1 MTGSELSSAEVV
13 IIGGGVMG
21 ASTAYHLAKKG
32 LSSVLLLE
40 REPFF
45 GMGATGKCA
54 GGIRYQFSTEVNI
67 RLSKVSLPMLD
78 RFEDE
83 IGQAIDLRKCGYLF
97 LLTNDSDVERFR
109 ANVQLQ
115 RRLGVDTLWLDGDEA
130 RRMVPLLRGDDV
142 IAGTYNAEDGLVD
155 PNSVVNGY
163 IAAAKRLG
171 VVAQTETEVTDIVTR
186 GASIAGV
193 ETREGF
199 IACDKIVNA
208 AGPWSALVNDVL
220 GLPLPVTPVRRQ
232 MLTTTPIPE
241 IPTDFPFIVDFAQS
255 LYYHREGEGLLTGM
269 SNPDQQPGYDET
281 IDDSWELVHMDAAI
295 KRLPVLG
302 AASRL
307 SAWAGLYEV
316 TPDAHPIIGPINEIE
331 GLYLVTGFSGHGF
344 MHGPAAG
351 LLVAETIVEGQSSTM
366 DISMLDY
373 YRFAEGREIKEY
385 NVI

>member
-1 MTGSELSSAEVV
+1 
-13 IIGGGVMG
+13 MG

-32 LSSVLLLE
+32 LSDSVLLE

-67 RLSKVSLPMLD
+67 RLSQVSLPMLD
-78 RFEDE
+78 RFEVE

-97 LLTNDSDVERFR
+97 LLTNDADVEKFR
-109 ANVQLQ
+109 ANVKLQ
-115 RRLGVDTLWLDGDEA
+115 RRLGVDTEWLDGDEV
-130 RRMVPLLRGDDV
+130 RRMAPLLQCDDV
-142 IAGTYNAEDGLVD
+142 IAGTYNGQDGLVD
-155 PNSVVNGY
+155 PNSVVSGY
-163 IAAAKRLG
+163 VNAGKRLG
-171 VVAQTETEVTDIVTR
+171 VVALTDTEVSGIVTR
-186 GASIAGV
+186 SGRIVGV
-193 ETREGF
+193 ETSKGA
-199 IACDKIVNA
+199 IACEKVVNA
-208 AGPWSALVNDVL
+208 AGPWSSLVNDMV
-220 GLPLPVTPVRRQ
+220 GVPLPVTPVRRQ

-241 IPTDFPFIVDFAQS
+241 IPPDFPFIIDFAQR

-269 SNPDQQPGYDET
+269 SNPDQQPGYDEN
-281 IDDSWELVHMDAAI
+281 IDVEWELAHMEAAI
-295 KRLPVLG
+295 RRLPVLG
-302 AASRL
+302 VASRL

-316 TPDAHPIIGPINEIE
+316 TPDAHPIIGPINEVE

-351 LLVAETIVEGQSSTM
+351 LLVAEMIVEGQPSTM

-373 YRFAEGREIKEY
+373 YRFVEGREIKEY